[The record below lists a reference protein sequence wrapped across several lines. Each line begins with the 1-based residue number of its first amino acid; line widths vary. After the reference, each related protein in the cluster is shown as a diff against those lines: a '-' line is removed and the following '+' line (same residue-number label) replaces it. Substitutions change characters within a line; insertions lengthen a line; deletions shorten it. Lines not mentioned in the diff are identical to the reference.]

1 LSYDTMG
8 RNVDLA
14 LLEPVLEE
22 LGPGQNAVM
31 PILLKAQELY
41 GYLSGAVLERV
52 AKRLHVPSSE
62 VYGVATFYPQF
73 RFSPALARPELS
85 DDAGYR
91 CHEKD
96 KFQWIP
102 RSMSEH
108 SKPNFAPAAESTDC
122 ADPYPGS
129 ERECPEP
136 DALTL
141 PEFARAIV
149 MEERC

>member
-1 LSYDTMG
+1 MSYETTD
-8 RNVDLA
+8 RSVDLA

-22 LGPGQNAVM
+22 LGPERNAVM
-31 PILLKAQELY
+31 PVLLKAQELY

-102 RSMSEH
+102 RS
-108 SKPNFAPAAESTDC
+108 
-122 ADPYPGS
+122 GS
-129 ERECPEP
+129 ERPKPDFGPPAEPRASVDPCAGSQRECLEP
-136 DALTL
+136 QVVPL

-149 MEERC
+149 MEER